1 MPKEA
6 HGTSHHKMAS
16 SPRRCV
22 ALYGTRRT
30 SSTLQRDRANRRS
43 VPRGSSS
50 TTMTTRRTV
59 ASVREDRSNQ
69 EAYTRRLPTLLFANS
84 CRRLAL
90 SRFYRWRIERP
101 DGLVGSSDLV
111 SLSLS
116 LSLALS
122 LSLSLSLALSL
133 SHPVYSD
140 AATISKGLA
149 RLSIDQYRGFSIFD
163 L

>member
-43 VPRGSSS
+43 VPRGFSS

-59 ASVREDRSNQ
+59 TSVREDRSNRR
-69 EAYTRRLPTLLFANS
+69 AYARRLSLSRPPRSNS
-84 CRRLAL
+84 CRLAL
-90 SRFYRWRIERP
+90 SPFSPFSPPHHATTDDDDDDDDDESNTPGPSR
-101 DGLVGSSDLV
+101 SSHLF

-116 LSLALS
+116 LSLSFSRS
-122 LSLSLSLALSL
+122 LSFSLCLFGRN
-133 SHPVYSD
+133 D
-140 AATISKGLA
+140 RGI
-149 RLSIDQYRGFSIFD
+149 SID
-163 L
+163 